1 MNVQNWLTNFKEQLN
16 YLGDRTITSIK
27 KGLDVASEFMRDA
40 DRGAD
45 PADVQTAAVKW
56 QLSQDTGDEA
66 LQRSAHLDLEKAL
79 SPGSSA
85 KPSGLSLTD
94 FINAKEQEDY
104 RRGRYTTTG
113 NAAKTPRADIMQL
126 QRELNAKGFTDKFG
140 QTLKTDGILGSKT
153 KFAMDQ
159 AKQVIPQ
166 VKTADTLKQPA
177 PQLQKLGTAKSSAGE
192 AVNYQ
197 QTTSIPSQFNED
209 GSWKE
214 ADGTVAFELLPAT
227 AYARLWDPKV
237 AKITAKLLQ
246 ERKQGE
252 QFIKDWEGC
261 SLTLYYIEGRPTI
274 GYGHDM
280 AGESNIPNQITQ
292 EQADKWFEED
302 VAIARNSLTSFL
314 KKYDIALSQQQ
325 FNALVSFT
333 FHHGENC
340 WGDPS
345 QYENPYDKR
354 CPLATAM
361 CNFLLK
367 KDFSEAAV
375 REAFGNYIDGIP
387 PQSAESIRNWDTMN
401 MFLYGDY
408 QRS

>member
-1 MNVQNWLTNFKEQLN
+1 
-16 YLGDRTITSIK
+16 
-27 KGLDVASEFMRDA
+27 MRDA

-45 PADVQTAAVKW
+45 PADVQTAAVEW

-66 LQRSAHLDLEKAL
+66 LQRQRASRFGKGLVAGQQRQAL
-79 SPGSSA
+79 RPVADRLYQCQGA
-85 KPSGLSLTD
+85 GGLPPPD
-94 FINAKEQEDY
+94 
-104 RRGRYTTTG
+104 RYTTTG

-166 VKTADTLKQPA
+166 VKTANTLKQPA

-246 ERKQGE
+246 EQKQGE

-261 SLTLYYIEGRPTI
+261 SLTKYYIEGRPTI

-292 EQADKWFEED
+292 QTGRQM
-302 VAIARNSLTSFL
+302 V
-314 KKYDIALSQQQ
+314 
-325 FNALVSFT
+325 
-333 FHHGENC
+333 
-340 WGDPS
+340 
-345 QYENPYDKR
+345 
-354 CPLATAM
+354 
-361 CNFLLK
+361 
-367 KDFSEAAV
+367 
-375 REAFGNYIDGIP
+375 
-387 PQSAESIRNWDTMN
+387 
-401 MFLYGDY
+401 
-408 QRS
+408 